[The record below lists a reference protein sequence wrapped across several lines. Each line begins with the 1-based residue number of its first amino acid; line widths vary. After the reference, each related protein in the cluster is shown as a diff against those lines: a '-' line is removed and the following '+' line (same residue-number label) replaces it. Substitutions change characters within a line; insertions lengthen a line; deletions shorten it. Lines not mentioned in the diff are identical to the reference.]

1 MIYNQWVV
9 VDEYGIWMLIGVI
22 YIYIVSV
29 SFLEIQLGLKVYE
42 L

>member
-22 YIYIVSV
+22 YIYIYSECKFFRDIVR
-29 SFLEIQLGLKVYE
+29 FRGI
-42 L
+42 

>member
-22 YIYIVSV
+22 YIYSECKFFRDIVR
-29 SFLEIQLGLKVYE
+29 FKVI
-42 L
+42 